1 MTTLAKRSAWSP
13 ASFGNAS
20 LSLCG
25 GRMRRSCCIV
35 LPGLI
40 ARRGTF
46 PTSCARAPT
55 ARLLGCPRAWGAWF
69 ACGCARSGA
78 RLLPLR
84 VGLLSVAPCFSGAA
98 FPAASWA
105 SWLGGP
111 RSARGGGSPGAAC
124 CLRVWPCA
132 VGGGSSWGAARV
144 PVLALACVLVRLALW
159 LCWSGWVGLGCAR
172 APFGL
177 SLGGAAPFCGAP
189 SHPVPLG
196 WRSCLRC
203 LFHLLVPFC
212 FTSVGR
218 LVSRFSQFGAS
229 VDDRAS
235 SWTS

>member
-1 MTTLAKRSAWSP
+1 MGPSLLRAREPQQLGCWGVRALGGLGLPAAVRGLGRACSRCGLGSFPWPP
-13 ASFGNAS
+13 ASLARPS
-20 LSLCG
+20 L
-25 GRMRRSCCIV
+25 RRPGPLGWVV
-35 LPGLI
+35 LGL
-40 ARRGTF
+40 
-46 PTSCARAPT
+46 RAVAVPLV
-55 ARLLGCPRAWGAWF
+55 RLAAF
-69 ACGCARSGA
+69 ACGPVR
-78 RLLPLR
+78 
-84 VGLLSVAPCFSGAA
+84 
-98 FPAASWA
+98 
-105 SWLGGP
+105 
-111 RSARGGGSPGAAC
+111 
-124 CLRVWPCA
+124 
-132 VGGGSSWGAARV
+132 SWGAPPGVAARV
-144 PVLALACVLVRLALW
+144 PVLALACGLVRLALW